1 MAGIPPKTVKIGPP
15 RKAGL
20 PHPTN
25 SIAVFLQIRL
35 SFSHRPISQFTQ
47 ALPGERKSVREAEI
61 GAAFSARPKEGPKA
75 RFPKKSPFGP
85 GPSGDKARKHRF
97 GVKNGDYV
105 KNSRNRFFQK
115 IPIDLKYLMKTKL
128 NSKGLMFI
136 LFYLFVPRL
145 IFILQSG
152 YFQTESDDRC
162 IALD

>member
-1 MAGIPPKTVKIGPP
+1 MVEISPIVAKIGPP

-105 KNSRNRFFQK
+105 KNSRILPLRMIFSSAPSIQNLPKRDGNDRLLSTARFLRQ
-115 IPIDLKYLMKTKL
+115 IL
-128 NSKGLMFI
+128 GLEI
-136 LFYLFVPRL
+136 R
-145 IFILQSG
+145 S
-152 YFQTESDDRC
+152 
-162 IALD
+162 